1 MRMQFL
7 YNKTNLKMSKKFFL
21 ALLAPLFVGGLVA
34 CNKQASNDLNPEG
47 QSTGD
52 TYMSVTFSTAN
63 PNSTRAAVKEDESF
77 NSIGEYIGRDEIKNV
92 NVYVISLPEETVDV
106 KKFTSVTMDPDSDT
120 NTNDF
125 RTDAWKTTAGKK
137 LIYVYVNIAG
147 TDIEKT
153 LDKATSKKTFEDANE
168 KPYTLTDVSGV
179 KADYAKYD
187 ESSKKDIISMNTVT
201 PAELEV
207 KPGVKKADAE
217 KNDATEYQNRAKLSV
232 RRLVGQAAVTSTATE
247 YPISETYAGST
258 TNLAKLSGLK
268 WDVMQY
274 ELTTYLMPLPTEDG
288 KDAKKAEF
296 CKTPWWNLKVDDAS
310 YKANSIGQKY
320 FYSAF
325 NGKEVKQFTRDTD
338 DTKNIKAIVETPMKF
353 ITETTHQ
360 HGGKIEL
367 TDPKTGY
374 RKGNTTYVIVS
385 AKITPDDNAWA
396 TNEEKTGYTE
406 GSDLYFGVQDHK
418 FYKSLDNAKKA
429 NKTTTATLEGEK
441 DNVIKYAK
449 GICYYVAW
457 LNPDNAKE
465 PVVSPVLRNN
475 IYHVNISAIK
485 KLGYSGNPFNPKGDN
500 PKDPD
505 DPTPDPKET
514 LYPVD
519 TYMSVEINVVNWGVH
534 SYDNEF

>member
-1 MRMQFL
+1 
-7 YNKTNLKMSKKFFL
+7 MSKKFFL
-21 ALLAPLFVGGLVA
+21 ALLAPLFMGGLVA
-34 CNKQASNDLNPEG
+34 CNKQAINDLNTEG

-92 NVYVISLPEETVDV
+92 NVYVINVPEETVDV
-106 KKFTSVTMDPDSDT
+106 KKFTSVKMNPDSDT

-125 RTDAWKTTAGKK
+125 RTDAWKTTAGEKVV
-137 LIYVYVNIAG
+137 YVYVNIAG
-147 TDIEKT
+147 TDIESK
-153 LDKATSKKTFEDANE
+153 LDKATSRKAFEDANE
-168 KPYTLTDVSGV
+168 HTYTLTDANGV
-179 KADYAKYD
+179 NEKYAKYD
-187 ESSKKDIISMNTVT
+187 DTTKKDIISMNTVAPFELT
-201 PAELEV
+201 VEPGIKKEQAE
-207 KPGVKKADAE
+207 
-217 KNDATEYQNRAKLSV
+217 NDASPKNRAKLSV
-232 RRLVGQAAVTSTATE
+232 RRLVGQAAVTSTNTE
-247 YPISETYAGST
+247 YTITENYGGA
-258 TNLAKLSGLK
+258 TNTLGKLSDLK

-274 ELTTYLMPLPTEDG
+274 ELTTYLIPTPTETG

-296 CKTPWWNLKVDDAS
+296 CKTPWWDLKVDDAS
-310 YKANSIGQKY
+310 YVESGIGQKY

-325 NGKEVKQFTRDTD
+325 NGVEVKQFTRDTD
-338 DTKNIKAIVETPMKF
+338 NTKNIKAIVETPMKF

-360 HGGKIEL
+360 HGGKLKKDDATNTGAE
-367 TDPKTGY
+367 TGY

-396 TNEEKTGYTE
+396 SNEEKTGYAE
-406 GSDLYFGVQDHK
+406 GQDLYFGVQDHK
-418 FYKSLDNAKKA
+418 FYKDLTKAVAA
-429 NKTTTATLEGEK
+429 NKPNTSTLKGGK
-441 DNVIKYAK
+441 DNVIKYAE

-457 LNPDNAKE
+457 LNPDKANE
-465 PVVSPVLRNN
+465 PIVSPVLRNN

-519 TYMSVEINVVNWGVH
+519 TYMSVQIDVVNWGVH
-534 SYDNEF
+534 SRDQEL